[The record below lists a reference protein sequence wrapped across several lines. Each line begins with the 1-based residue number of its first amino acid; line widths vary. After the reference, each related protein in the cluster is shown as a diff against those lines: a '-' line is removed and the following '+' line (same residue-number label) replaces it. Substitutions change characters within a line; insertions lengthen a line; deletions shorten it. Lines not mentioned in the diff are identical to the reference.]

1 MTYTFVIKSTDKIS
15 GLNNDGVYS
24 LNFRILPRDV
34 KYFRVSFSFYTK
46 PSFYQDVVNAGN
58 LLVYS
63 CSNGYITVNLRTP
76 LSVENSGS
84 PTSILGFWTKQTVAT
99 SSNAHPFINYLY
111 SGIDNNSVPLT
122 VLRPEVEQ
130 ISIRILEMLDDLP
143 VVDTDHAG
151 AVEGDMTDWI
161 LTMNFEPVLN
171 VDKE

>member
-46 PSFYQDVVNAGN
+46 PSFYQDVITSN

-63 CSNGYITVNLRTP
+63 CANGFITVNLRTP

-84 PTSILGFWTKQTVAT
+84 PTSILGFWTKQTLPT
-99 SSNAHPFINYLY
+99 GHNTHSYINYLY

-130 ISIRILEMLDDLP
+130 ISIRILAMLDDLP

-151 AVEGDMTDWI
+151 AFEGDMTDWI